1 MINSLFSN
9 FMKIEITPIS
19 FQFYLCNKL
28 VIEVYSSLLESINQ
42 FYIEFYSFNSGA
54 MNILIND
61 MNCSSPK
68 KIVPED
74 EESTED
80 MIDPNYPRNIY
91 LGHYD

>member
-1 MINSLFSN
+1 MINRLFSN

-19 FQFYLCNKL
+19 FQFYLFNKL
-28 VIEVYSSLLESINQ
+28 LIEFYSSLLRDLNQ
-42 FYIEFYSFNSGA
+42 FYIELYSLNSGA

-68 KIVPED
+68 KILPED

-80 MIDPNYPRNIY
+80 MVDPNYSRNIY
-91 LGHYD
+91 LGYYN